1 MVFVKYLFYR
11 YRLEVPLPSPGQAFK
26 LGDRFQEG
34 QFDHARWAVTL
45 LGDDDLGHAGFLA
58 GVLGVVLVAVD
69 EHDDVG
75 ILLDSAGFTQVTHH
89 RALVG
94 AGFHAAVELGQPLS
108 DYFGLKPRYEKP
120 PAEVPTLEPEVEDTI
135 DRFFEDVGRLFTVDG
150 TAKDFAS
157 ILGTPRSYEPKSG
170 S

>member
-1 MVFVKYLFYR
+1 M
-11 YRLEVPLPSPGQAFK
+11 
-26 LGDRFQEG
+26 
-34 QFDHARWAVTL
+34 
-45 LGDDDLGHAGFLA
+45 
-58 GVLGVVLVAVD
+58 
-69 EHDDVG
+69 
-75 ILLDSAGFTQVTHH
+75 
-89 RALVG
+89 
-94 AGFHAAVELGQPLS
+94 
-108 DYFGLKPRYEKP
+108 KPRYEKP